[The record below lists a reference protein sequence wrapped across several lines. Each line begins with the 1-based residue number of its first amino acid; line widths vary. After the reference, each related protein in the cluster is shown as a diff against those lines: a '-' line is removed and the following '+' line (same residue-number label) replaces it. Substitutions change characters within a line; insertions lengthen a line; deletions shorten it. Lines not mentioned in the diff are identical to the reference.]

1 MTTTRQET
9 VYATDRAETDSCQK
23 GTPGCAVD
31 HPATGPE
38 TDCET
43 W

>member
-1 MTTTRQET
+1 MT
-9 VYATDRAETDSCQK
+9 VNIDWDRAETDPCQK
-23 GTPGCAVD
+23 GTVGCAVD
-31 HPATGPE
+31 HPVGPE